1 MDLISGT
8 TRSNPVSPRESF
20 IPREIDKSVKPTDLG
35 DEEAP
40 SSRSRPPD
48 GQRVQRGERHS
59 VEAALRDSEPEGR
72 PRGGVEPR
80 QQQRSEDGEDRGEEE
95 AAAVHPLSPDHI
107 RRPPP
112 DDHGADLSSRERR
125 ATNDS

>member
-1 MDLISGT
+1 M
-8 TRSNPVSPRESF
+8 
-20 IPREIDKSVKPTDLG
+20 
-35 DEEAP
+35 
-40 SSRSRPPD
+40 
-48 GQRVQRGERHS
+48 QRGERHS

-112 DDHGADLSSRERR
+112 DHHGADLSREREESHCMTDGR
-125 ATNDS
+125 TVTTV